1 MLCPVADHSSV
12 NTIAAAADSDD
23 AGRLDDIA
31 AHPEHL
37 LHSNMGSCTA
47 TKLVFLTERRI

>member
-1 MLCPVADHSSV
+1 MLYPVVDHSSV
-12 NTIAAAADSDD
+12 NTTAAAAADDDDD
-23 AGRLDDIA
+23 AGRFDDIA

-47 TKLVFLTERRI
+47 TKLVFFD